1 MTAKQKS
8 PILGGMFGVNDRK
21 LLNDF
26 AVNFDGDHVIDES
39 SVLIFNLFVLFN
51 GSVPGRP

>member
-39 SVLIFNLFVLFN
+39 NVLIFNLFVLFN

>member
-1 MTAKQKS
+1 
-8 PILGGMFGVNDRK
+8 MFGVNDRK

-39 SVLIFNLFVLFN
+39 NVLIFNLFVLFN